1 MMTSSNGNIFSVTGH
16 LCGEITGPR
25 SSVNSHTK
33 ASDAGVWCFL
43 WSARVNGWVNT
54 GEAGDLRRH
63 RAHHDVIVMDSRIF
77 QRPRE
82 FGSQFSKSQRRYRKK
97 STRVDT
103 IVWGGCGLT
112 GTWAGIALYSQVI
125 IRPYLNQFW
134 DRILPPYIRTLGL
147 NELTFYS
154 RMWKL
159 VLLAPFWE
167 NCCGPCTLCCAILH
181 KSWIKW
187 QTFSRRYFQM
197 HSRW

>member
-1 MMTSSNGNIFSVTGH
+1 MMP
-16 LCGEITGPR
+16 CGRFRNAYELINLGAFKY
-25 SSVNSHTK
+25 SLLNK
-33 ASDAGVWCFL
+33 L
-43 WSARVNGWVNT
+43 
-54 GEAGDLRRH
+54 
-63 RAHHDVIVMDSRIF
+63 RIF
-77 QRPRE
+77 QCTCEIFCVE
-82 FGSQFSKSQRRYRKK
+82 FQRVPLKFNTKYLSHTLNDMMLKPTTSPEK
-97 STRVDT
+97 VYT

-112 GTWAGIALYSQVI
+112 GTWAGLVLYSQVI